1 MSRPYET
8 VQPLARDLGVEF
20 NTSIHRDDAAGVARA
35 MEEYGGTGN
44 ILICW
49 EHHHLS
55 DIAKAVGITGFAPGS
70 GWSGKV
76 QYPDSRFDLVW
87 VAPAP
92 YDEITQ
98 VLTEDT
104 PGLDAVPNCPQA
116 HD

>member
-8 VQPLARDLGVEF
+8 VQPLAKDLGVEF
-20 NTSIHRDDAAGVARA
+20 KTNIHINDAAGVARVV
-35 MEEYGGTGN
+35 EEYRGTGN

-55 DIAKAVGITGFAPGS
+55 DIAKAIGITGFAPGS

-87 VAPAP
+87 VAPPP

-98 VLTEDT
+98 VFSEDT
-104 PGLDAVPNCPQA
+104 PGSDAVPNSPQA
-116 HD
+116 NS